1 MIRIIDIHMNPHLYP
16 NPEDFN
22 PENFSA
28 KATRLRS
35 KYSHLPHS
43 LGIRDCIGYKY
54 TYFLNYIFVVF
65 WKMFLYD

>member
-1 MIRIIDIHMNPHLYP
+1 MTVPKRAVIMIRIIDIHMNPCLYP

-28 KATRLRS
+28 EATRSRF

-43 LGIRDCIGYKY
+43 SGIRDCIGNK
-54 TYFLNYIFVVF
+54 
-65 WKMFLYD
+65 